1 MPSLLQPVDHSG
13 HIVDSVLAAFAIP
26 IMLDK
31 SRRSDCVAICGNAGT
46 NGSVR

>member
-13 HIVDSVLAAFAIP
+13 HTVDSGLAAFAIP

-31 SRRSDCVAICGNAGT
+31 LRSICVAICVDAGT
-46 NGSVR
+46 NVSMR